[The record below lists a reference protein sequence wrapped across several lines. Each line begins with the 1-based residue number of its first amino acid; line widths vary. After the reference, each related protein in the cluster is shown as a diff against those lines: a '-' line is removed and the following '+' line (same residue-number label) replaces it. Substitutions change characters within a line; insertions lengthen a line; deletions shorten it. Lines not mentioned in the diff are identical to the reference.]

1 MNRWSFQRWLVAEIG
16 RAQRE
21 YREDTRLYQL
31 DVSVLPY
38 FVGRVDALQ
47 KVLRV
52 LTGKEK
58 SLR

>member
-21 YREDTRLYQL
+21 YREDKRLYQL

-38 FVGRVDALQ
+38 FVGRVDALE